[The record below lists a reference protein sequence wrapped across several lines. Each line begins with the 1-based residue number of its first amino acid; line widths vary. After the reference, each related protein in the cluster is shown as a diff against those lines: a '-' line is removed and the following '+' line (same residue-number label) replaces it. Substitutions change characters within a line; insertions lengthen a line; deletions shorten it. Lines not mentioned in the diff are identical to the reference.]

1 MSAARR
7 TDPRSALVFDTRS
20 LGRRAGAMSEVRTSV
35 PAPPGMGIEV
45 IGVVAGSAIE
55 LDLRLESV
63 VEGVLVTGT
72 AAMQARGECVRCLG
86 DVLVPVE
93 VDVQELFV
101 HEGQEEDDEDV
112 SRLNGDLIDLEP
124 VLRDDVVLELPFQ
137 PLCDDECPGLCPSC
151 GARLADDPAHE
162 HETDLDPRWAAL
174 LRVHDVVPPAAVSA
188 DHLEAGVPAPYNEP
202 RPDRDEEVSR

>member
-1 MSAARR
+1 MGAARR
-7 TDPRSALVFDTRS
+7 ADRRSALVFDSRA
-20 LGRRAGAMSEVRTSV
+20 LGRRAGAMTEVRTAV
-35 PAPPGMGIEV
+35 PAPPGLGIGV
-45 IGVVAGSAIE
+45 IGVVAGSAVE

-86 DVLVPVE
+86 DVFVPVE

-112 SRLNGDLIDLEP
+112 SRLNGDLVDLEP
-124 VLRDDVVLELPFQ
+124 VLRDDVVLGLPFQ

-151 GARLADDPAHE
+151 GARLADDPAHG
-162 HETDLDPRWAAL
+162 HEADRDPRWAAL
-174 LRVHDVVPPAAVSA
+174 LRLHDPVPPDAATA
-188 DHLEAGVPAPYNEP
+188 DHLEGGVPATYNEP